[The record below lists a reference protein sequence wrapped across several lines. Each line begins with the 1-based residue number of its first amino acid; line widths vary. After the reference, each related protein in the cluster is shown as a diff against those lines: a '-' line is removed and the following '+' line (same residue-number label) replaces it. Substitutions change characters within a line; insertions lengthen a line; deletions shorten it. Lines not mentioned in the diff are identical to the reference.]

1 MVFFSCVIICFSF
14 VLVFS
19 AGLCIHAVTDVSAF
33 PRHPAVS
40 ASVPF
45 SPNYVSLPRLRFLA
59 PVTVSFPRLLP
70 LFFGSGPRLRS
81 LASAPGFIP
90 WFRSRL
96 WLLVPGSD
104 PLVPVSWFRPPP
116 GFGPGGCLP
125 IAAQWRLRP
134 VLRPSAG
141 RLWPACGHSR
151 PSGRAWW
158 RSALCR
164 SPCRC
169 PSPWRR
175 PRWCRIPASVWA
187 V

>member
-19 AGLCIHAVTDVSAF
+19 AGLCIPAVSGVSAF
-33 PRHPAVS
+33 PRRPTPGRVS
-40 ASVPF
+40 LGSVQPELCF
-45 SPNYVSLPRLRFLA
+45 FAPVEVSCLGPVSLPW
-59 PVTVSFPRLLP
+59 PLP

-81 LASAPGFIP
+81 LVSAPG
-90 WFRSRL
+90 
-96 WLLVPGSD
+96 SD
-104 PLVPVSWFRPPP
+104 PPLVPVSWFRPP

-134 VLRPSAG
+134 ELRPSAG

>member
-19 AGLCIHAVTDVSAF
+19 AGLCIHAVSGVSAF
-33 PRHPAVS
+33 PRRPAVS

-45 SPNYVSLPRLRFLA
+45 SPNYVSLSRSLA
-59 PVTVSFPRLLP
+59 SI
-70 LFFGSGPRLRS
+70 FGSGPWLRS
-81 LASAPGFIP
+81 LASFLGF
-90 WFRSRL
+90 
-96 WLLVPGSD
+96 G
-104 PLVPVSWFRPPP
+104 SWFRPLGSGLLVSAPP

-125 IAAQWRLRP
+125 IAAPWRLRP

-175 PRWCRIPASVWA
+175 PRWCRRPASVWA